1 MCDAGSVPSRG
12 NSKGK
17 GPGREMSLAHW
28 RNYMEVGQG
37 AKLRKV
43 VGCVVLRGLV
53 FSLSDSGRLTAE
65 E

>member
-1 MCDAGSVPSRG
+1 
-12 NSKGK
+12 
-17 GPGREMSLAHW
+17 MSLAHW